1 MDEESGNYPEE
12 SEEYIISQLRQTF
25 RDEACELLAEIEAA
39 LLDLEK
45 APHDRELID
54 RVFRALHTI
63 KGSGGTCQFNDISAF
78 AHELETF
85 FDLVRK
91 GKATASKEFIAL
103 ALSARDQIREMLDEC
118 YGGSPADPAAGQQIV
133 ASFEILCA
141 AADNENAE
149 SPLSSPELDAA
160 NSILSF
166 PINTDEAGK
175 AKEEAN
181 CKKLGE
187 ILVERGDLAPEDIPK
202 VLSAQKRFGEI
213 LVETGLVAPEKVQSA
228 LAEQQKQRE
237 LRKES
242 QKAEETASIRVS
254 TEKLDSLVDLVG
266 ELVTVQAQL
275 SRTAAECNIPE
286 FRAIAEQVERLS
298 GSLHDMTM
306 SIRMVPIET
315 MFGRFKRL
323 VHDLSRETGKEIE
336 LVTAGAET
344 ELDKTVIE
352 RLSNPLVHLIRNC
365 IDHGIELPA
374 AREKAGKPRCG
385 TVGLSAIHSGAH
397 VLIRVSD
404 DGAGLDREA
413 IRARGEEKGLI
424 PPYAHLSDRELF
436 SLVFAPGFSTART
449 VTDISGRG
457 VGLDVVKKAIDS
469 LRGSTE
475 VSSREGSGTEITLKL
490 PLTLAIIDGLLVK
503 IGGDSFILPLSFVRE
518 CIELT
523 SQDKKDA
530 HGRHIANVRGEIVP
544 YINLRECF
552 LTGGE
557 APAIE
562 QIVITETDGHRVGL
576 VVDMVIGGNQTV
588 IKNLGTFYRD
598 VEGVSGATILGAGTV
613 ALILDVPGLV
623 RLAERGEAQ
632 MHNRGGGKNR

>member
-1 MDEESGNYPEE
+1 MDEESDSYPEE
-12 SEEYIISQLRQTF
+12 TEEYIISQLRQTF

-45 APHDRELID
+45 APHDREVID

-63 KGSGGTCQFNDISAF
+63 KGSGGTCAFNDVSAF
-78 AHELETF
+78 AHEVETF

-91 GKATASKEFIAL
+91 GKVKATKEFIAL
-103 ALSARDQIREMLDEC
+103 ALSARDQIKEMLDEC
-118 YGGSPADPAAGQQIV
+118 YGGSPADPDAGQEIIN
-133 ASFEILCA
+133 SFAILCA
-141 AADNENAE
+141 IADNEPAP
-149 SPLSSPELDAA
+149 SP
-160 NSILSF
+160 LSF
-166 PINTDEAGK
+166 PIKTDEEER
-175 AKEEAN
+175 AKEEAD
-181 CKKLGE
+181 CMKLGE

-213 LVETGLVAPEKVQSA
+213 LVESGLVTPDKVQSA
-228 LAEQQKQRE
+228 LAEQQKMRE
-237 LRKES
+237 LRKEYL
-242 QKAEETASIRVS
+242 KAEETASIRVS
-254 TEKLDSLVDLVG
+254 TEKLDGLADLVG
-266 ELVTVQAQL
+266 ELVTVQSQL
-275 SRTAAECNIPE
+275 SRTAADSNIPE

-298 GSLHDMTM
+298 GSLHDRTM
-306 SIRMVPIET
+306 SIRMVPFET

-336 LVTAGAET
+336 LVTEGAET

-352 RLSNPLVHLIRNC
+352 RLCNPLVHLIRNC
-365 IDHGIELPA
+365 IDHGIESPEV
-374 AREKAGKPRCG
+374 REKAGKPRCG
-385 TVGLSAIHSGAH
+385 TVGLAAVHSGAH
-397 VLIRVSD
+397 VLIRISD

-424 PPYAHLSDRELF
+424 PRYGQLSDKELF
-436 SLVFAPGFSTART
+436 SLIFAPGFSTTRT
-449 VTDISGRG
+449 VSDISGRG

-469 LRGSTE
+469 LQGSIE
-475 VSSREGSGTEITLKL
+475 ISSGRESGTEITLKL

-503 IGGDSFILPLSFVRE
+503 IGEESFVLPLSFVKE
-518 CIELT
+518 CVELT
-523 SQDKKDA
+523 AQDKKNV

-557 APAIE
+557 PPAIE

-576 VVDMVIGGNQTV
+576 VVDMVIGGHQTV
-588 IKNLGTFYRD
+588 IKNLGTLYRD
-598 VEGVSGATILGAGTV
+598 VEGISGATILGAGTV

-623 RLAERGEAQ
+623 RFAEREEAQ
-632 MHNRGGGKNR
+632 IYNGGAGNNQ

>member
-1 MDEESGNYPEE
+1 MDEEDENYPEE
-12 SEEYIISQLRQTF
+12 TEEYIISQLRQTF
-25 RDEACELLAEIEAA
+25 RDEAGELLAEIEAA

-63 KGSGGTCQFNDISAF
+63 KGSGGTCAFNDVSAF

-91 GKATASKEFIAL
+91 GKVKATKEFISL
-103 ALSARDQIREMLDEC
+103 ALSARDQIKEMLDEC
-118 YGGSPADPAAGQQIV
+118 YGGSPANPDTGQEIINSFAAFCTIAGDEPA
-133 ASFEILCA
+133 
-141 AADNENAE
+141 
-149 SPLSSPELDAA
+149 PTP
-160 NSILSF
+160 LSF
-166 PINTDEAGK
+166 PIKT
-175 AKEEAN
+175 EEAD
-181 CKKLGE
+181 CMKLGE

-213 LVETGLVAPEKVQSA
+213 LVESGLVAPDKVQAA
-228 LAEQQKQRE
+228 LAEQQKMRE
-237 LRKES
+237 LRKEFL
-242 QKAEETASIRVS
+242 KAEETASIRVA
-254 TEKLDSLVDLVG
+254 TEKLDGLVDLVG

-275 SRTAAECNIPE
+275 SRVAGASNIPE

-298 GSLHDMTM
+298 GSLHDRTM

-323 VHDLSRETGKEIE
+323 VHDLSREIGKEIE
-336 LVTAGAET
+336 LVTEGAET
-344 ELDKTVIE
+344 ELDKIVIE

-365 IDHGIELPA
+365 IDHGIELPET
-374 AREKAGKPRCG
+374 REKVGKPRCG
-385 TVGLSAIHSGAH
+385 TVGLAAVHSGAH
-397 VLIRVSD
+397 VLIRISD

-424 PPYAHLSDRELF
+424 PPYAHLSDKELF
-436 SLVFAPGFSTART
+436 SLIFAPGFSTART

-469 LRGSTE
+469 LQGSTE
-475 VSSREGSGTEITLKL
+475 ISSRKGTGTEITLKL

-503 IGGDSFILPLSFVRE
+503 IEDESFVLPLSFVRE

-523 SQDKKDA
+523 SQDKKDV

-544 YINLRECF
+544 YINMRERF
-552 LTGGE
+552 LIGGE
-557 APAIE
+557 PPAIE
-562 QIVITETDGHRVGL
+562 QIVITETDGQRIGL

-588 IKNLGTFYRD
+588 IKNLGTYYRD
-598 VEGVSGATILGAGTV
+598 VEGISGATILGAGNV

-623 RLAERGEAQ
+623 RLAEREEAE
-632 MHNRGGGKNR
+632 MFKRGAGRNQ

>member
-1 MDEESGNYPEE
+1 MMDEESGSYPEE
-12 SEEYIISQLRQTF
+12 TEEYIISQLRLTF

-63 KGSGGTCQFNDISAF
+63 KGSGGTCAFNDVSAF

-91 GKATASKEFIAL
+91 GKVKATKEFIAL
-103 ALSARDQIREMLDEC
+103 ALSARDQIKEMLDEC
-118 YGGSPADPAAGQQIV
+118 YGGSPADTDAGQKILNT
-133 ASFEILCA
+133 FGILCA
-141 AADNENAE
+141 IADNEPAP
-149 SPLSSPELDAA
+149 SP
-160 NSILSF
+160 LSF
-166 PINTDEAGK
+166 PIKTDEEERAR
-175 AKEEAN
+175 EEAD
-181 CKKLGE
+181 CMKLGE

-213 LVETGLVAPEKVQSA
+213 LVESGLVAPDKVQSA
-228 LAEQQKQRE
+228 LAEQQKMRE
-237 LRKES
+237 LRKEFL
-242 QKAEETASIRVS
+242 KAEETASIRVS
-254 TEKLDSLVDLVG
+254 TEKLDGLVDLVG

-275 SRTAAECNIPE
+275 SRTAAASNIPE

-298 GSLHDMTM
+298 GSLHDRTM

-336 LVTAGAET
+336 LVTEGAET

-365 IDHGIELPA
+365 IDHGIELPEV
-374 AREKAGKPRCG
+374 REDAGKPRCG
-385 TVGLSAIHSGAH
+385 IVGLTALHSGAH
-397 VLIRVSD
+397 VLIRISD

-424 PPYAHLSDRELF
+424 PPYAHLSDKELF
-436 SLVFAPGFSTART
+436 SLVFAPGFSTARA

-469 LRGSTE
+469 LQGSIE
-475 VSSREGSGTEITLKL
+475 IISRRDSGTEITLKL

-503 IGGDSFILPLSFVRE
+503 IGKESFVLPLSFVKE
-518 CIELT
+518 CVELNA
-523 SQDKKDA
+523 QEKKDV
-530 HGRHIANVRGEIVP
+530 HGRRIANVRGEIVP
-544 YINLRECF
+544 YINLREWF
-552 LTGGE
+552 QIVGE
-557 APAIE
+557 PPAIE

-598 VEGVSGATILGAGTV
+598 VEGISGATILGAGTV

-623 RLAERGEAQ
+623 RLAEQEEAQ
-632 MHNRGGGKNR
+632 MYNRGAGINQRT